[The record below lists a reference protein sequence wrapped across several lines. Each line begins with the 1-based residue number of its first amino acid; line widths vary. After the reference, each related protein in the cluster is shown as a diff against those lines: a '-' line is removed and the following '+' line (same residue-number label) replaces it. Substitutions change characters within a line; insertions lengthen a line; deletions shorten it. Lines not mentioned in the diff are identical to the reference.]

1 MRDILPHLVRW
12 TGNGQAVAVG
22 SVIERIGSAPRD
34 PGAALAVSASGEVA
48 GSVTGGCVEPAV
60 IREATEVLNGSPGRI
75 CRYGLTD
82 DDGFDVGLSC
92 GGTIAVAVY
101 PLDPALLA
109 PLGDAVENDT
119 PVALTVRLAE
129 QRFGEQ
135 RLVSGNGASTGDAV
149 EFAARALLEIGESGV
164 IETGEGELVFV
175 ESYTPRPDLYIF
187 GASDHVA
194 ALVTMGKFLG
204 YRVTVCDPRTTFMT
218 RDRFPDADELALE
231 WPDRFLENAP
241 VDARTAICMMTHDLK
256 FDVPA
261 LKRALASNA
270 GYIGAIGSE
279 KTRTERDARLRD
291 EGVGEADLARLHQP
305 IGIQIGART
314 PEEVAVTIAAQLIES
329 NVIARAKRVT
339 SVAHATVLS

>member
-1 MRDILPHLVRW
+1 MRDILPILERW
-12 TGNGQAVAVG
+12 TGEGQAVAVG

-34 PGAALAVSASGEVA
+34 PGAALAVSTSGEVA

-60 IREATEVLNGSPGRI
+60 IREATEVLNGSTGRI

-82 DDGFDVGLSC
+82 DDGFDIGLSC

-109 PLGDAVENDT
+109 PLGEAVASDS
-119 PVALTVRLAE
+119 PAALTVRLAK

-135 RLVSGNGASTGDAV
+135 RLFSGEGLPSGDPV
-149 EFAARALLEIGESGV
+149 ESAARAMLEIGESGV
-164 IETGEGELVFV
+164 VETADGELVFV
-175 ESYTPRPDLYIF
+175 ESYTPRPDLYLF

-194 ALVTMGKFLG
+194 AVVTMGKFLG

-218 RDRFPDADELALE
+218 RERFPEADELAIE

-241 VDARTAICMMTHDLK
+241 IDARTAICMMTHDLK

-261 LKRALASNA
+261 LKRALQTNA

-291 EGVGEADLARLHQP
+291 EGIGEADLARLHQP

-314 PEEVAVTIAAQLIES
+314 PEEVAVTIAAQLIET

>member
-1 MRDILPHLVRW
+1 MREILPYLERW
-12 TGNGQAVAVG
+12 AGEGHTIAVG

-82 DDGFDVGLSC
+82 DEGFDVGLSC

-101 PLDPALLA
+101 PLDRSLLA
-109 PLGDAVENDT
+109 PLGDAVANDT
-119 PVALTVRLAE
+119 PVALTLRLADD
-129 QRFGEQ
+129 RFGEQ
-135 RLVSGNGASTGDAV
+135 RLVAGDGAGGDDPLEA
-149 EFAARALLEIGESGV
+149 AARSLLEIGESGV
-164 IETGEGELVFV
+164 VETAAGELVFV
-175 ESYTPRPDLYIF
+175 ESYAPRPQLYVF

-194 ALVTMGKFLG
+194 SLVTTAKFLG

-218 RDRFPDADELALE
+218 RDRFPDADELVIE
-231 WPDRFLENAP
+231 WPDRFLESAP
-241 VDARTAICMMTHDLK
+241 VDARTAICLMTHDLK

-261 LKRALASNA
+261 LKRALQTNA

-291 EGVGEADLARLHQP
+291 EGVGEADLARVHQP

-329 NVIARAKRVT
+329 NVIARAKRAT
-339 SVAHATVLS
+339 AVAHATVLS

>member
-1 MRDILPHLVRW
+1 MRDILPILARW
-12 TGNGQAVAVG
+12 TGEGQAVAVG

-34 PGAALAVSASGEVA
+34 PGAALAVSTSGEVA

-60 IREATEVLNGSPGRI
+60 IREATEVLNGSSGRI

-101 PLDPALLA
+101 PLDAGIVA
-109 PLGDAVENDT
+109 PLSEAVAGDA

-135 RLVSGNGASTGDAV
+135 RLVSGEGVADGDPV
-149 EFAARALLEIGESGV
+149 EAAARALLEIGESGV
-164 IETGEGELVFV
+164 VEAGDELVFV
-175 ESYTPRPDLYIF
+175 ESYAPRPDLYLF

-194 ALVTMGKFLG
+194 AVVTMGKFLG

-218 RDRFPDADELALE
+218 RERFPDADELAIE
-231 WPDRFLENAP
+231 WPDRFLEDAP

-261 LKRALASNA
+261 LKRALQTSA

-314 PEEVAVTIAAQLIES
+314 PEEVAVTVAAQLIES
-329 NVIARAKRVT
+329 NVIARAKRIT

>member
-1 MRDILPHLVRW
+1 MRDILPILERW
-12 TGNGQAVAVG
+12 TDAGQAVAVG

-34 PGAALAVSASGEVA
+34 PGAALAVSSAGEVA

-60 IREATEVLNGSPGRI
+60 IREATEVLNGSRGRI

-92 GGTIAVAVY
+92 GGTIAIAVY
-101 PLDPALLA
+101 PLDPGLVA
-109 PLGDAVENDT
+109 PLGSAVASDA
-119 PVALTVRLAE
+119 PVALTVRLAAE
-129 QRFGEQ
+129 RFGEQ
-135 RLVSGNGASTGDAV
+135 RLVTGEGAPAGDAV
-149 EFAARALLEIGESGV
+149 EAAARALLELGESGV
-164 IETGEGELVFV
+164 VETGEGELVFV
-175 ESYTPRPDLYIF
+175 ESYAPRPNLYVF

-194 ALVTMGKFLG
+194 ALVTTAKFLG

-218 RDRFPDADELALE
+218 RERFRDADELVIE
-231 WPDRFLENAP
+231 WPDRFLEHAP
-241 VDARTAICMMTHDLK
+241 VDARTAICLMTHDLK

-261 LKRALASNA
+261 LKRALSTNA

-291 EGVGEADLARLHQP
+291 EGIGDADLARLHAP

>member
-12 TGNGQAVAVG
+12 TDEGQAVAVA

-34 PGAALAVSASGEVA
+34 PGAALAVSAAGDVA

-101 PLDPALLA
+101 PLDVALLA
-109 PLGDAVENDT
+109 PLGGAVENDA

-129 QRFGEQ
+129 RGFGEQ
-135 RLVSGNGASTGDAV
+135 RLISGEGAPSGDPV
-149 EFAARALLEIGESGV
+149 ESAARSLLELGESGV
-164 IETGEGELVFV
+164 IETAAGELVFV
-175 ESYTPRPDLYIF
+175 ESYAPRPDLYLF
-187 GASDHVA
+187 GASGHVA

-218 RDRFPDADELALE
+218 RDRFPDADELAIE

-241 VDARTAICMMTHDLK
+241 IDARTAICMLTHDLK

-261 LKRALASNA
+261 LRRALQTNA

-291 EGVGEADLARLHQP
+291 EGVGEADLARLHAP

-329 NVIARAKRVT
+329 NVIACAKRIT

>member
-12 TGNGQAVAVG
+12 TDEGQAVAVG

-34 PGAALAVSASGEVA
+34 PGAALAVSAAGEVA

-109 PLGDAVENDT
+109 PLGEAVENDA
-119 PVALTVRLAE
+119 PVALTVRLAD
-129 QRFGEQ
+129 RGFGEQ
-135 RLVSGNGASTGDAV
+135 RLVSGEGAPSGDPI
-149 EFAARALLEIGESGV
+149 ETAARSLLEIGESGV
-164 IETGEGELVFV
+164 IETAAGELVFV
-175 ESYTPRPDLYIF
+175 ESYAPRADLYLF

-194 ALVTMGKFLG
+194 ALVKMGKLLG
-204 YRVTVCDPRTTFMT
+204 YRVTVCDPRATFMT
-218 RDRFPDADELALE
+218 RDRFPDADELAIE

-241 VDARTAICMMTHDLK
+241 IDARTAICMLTHDLK

-261 LKRALASNA
+261 LKRALQTNA

-291 EGVGEADLARLHQP
+291 EGVGEADLARLHAP

-329 NVIARAKRVT
+329 NVVARAKRVT
-339 SVAHATVLS
+339 SVAHATVLA

>member
-1 MRDILPHLVRW
+1 MRDILPILQRW
-12 TGNGQAVAVG
+12 TGEGQAVAVG

-34 PGAALAVSASGEVA
+34 PGAALAVSTSGEVA

-60 IREATEVLNGSPGRI
+60 IREATAVLNGSTGRI

-101 PLDPALLA
+101 PLDPALLTQ
-109 PLGDAVENDT
+109 LSEAVASDSS
-119 PVALTVRLAE
+119 VALTVRLAK

-135 RLVSGNGASTGDAV
+135 RLFSGEGASSGDPV
-149 EFAARALLEIGESGV
+149 ESAARALLEIGESGV
-164 IETGEGELVFV
+164 VETADGELVFV
-175 ESYTPRPDLYIF
+175 ESYAPRPDLYIF

-194 ALVTMGKFLG
+194 ALVATGKFLG

-218 RDRFPDADELALE
+218 RERFPQADELAIE

-261 LKRALASNA
+261 LNRALQTNA

-291 EGVGEADLARLHQP
+291 EGIGEADLARLHQP

-314 PEEVAVTIAAQLIES
+314 PEEVAVTIAAQLIET
-329 NVIARAKRVT
+329 NVIARAKRIT

>member
-1 MRDILPHLVRW
+1 MRDILPYLVRW
-12 TGNGQAVAVG
+12 TGDGQAVAVG

-101 PLDPALLA
+101 PLDPALLE
-109 PLGDAVENDT
+109 PLGEAVENDA
-119 PVALTVRLAE
+119 PVALTVRLGA
-129 QRFGEQ
+129 QSFGEQ
-135 RLVSGNGASTGDAV
+135 RLVSGEGAPSGDPL
-149 EFAARALLEIGESGV
+149 EGAARSLLELGESGV
-164 IETGEGELVFV
+164 IETATGELVFV
-175 ESYTPRPDLYIF
+175 ESYAPRPDLYIF
-187 GASDHVA
+187 GASDHVS

-218 RDRFPDADELALE
+218 RDRFPEADELAIE

-261 LKRALASNA
+261 LKRALQTSA

-279 KTRTERDARLRD
+279 KTRSERDARLRD
-291 EGVGEADLARLHQP
+291 EGIGEADLARLHQP
-305 IGIQIGART
+305 IGIQIGARR

-329 NVIARAKRVT
+329 NVIARAKRIT

>member
-1 MRDILPHLVRW
+1 
-12 TGNGQAVAVG
+12 
-22 SVIERIGSAPRD
+22 VIERIGSAPRD
-34 PGAALAVSASGEVA
+34 PGAALAVAAFGEVA

-60 IREATEVLNGSPGRI
+60 IREATEVLNGSSGRI

-92 GGTIAVAVY
+92 GGTIAIAVY
-101 PLDPALLA
+101 PLDKKVLK
-109 PLGDAVENDT
+109 PLGEAVANDL
-119 PVALTVRLAE
+119 PVALTVRLDDE
-129 QRFGEQ
+129 RFGEQ
-135 RLVSGNGASTGDAV
+135 RLVSSDGAQAGDAV
-149 EFAARALLEIGESGV
+149 EHAARSLLELGESGV
-164 IETGEGELVFV
+164 VDANGELVFV
-175 ESYTPRPDLYIF
+175 ESYAPRPNLYLF

-194 ALVTMGKFLG
+194 AVVTMGKFLG
-204 YRVTVCDPRTTFMT
+204 YRVTVCDPRATFMT
-218 RDRFPDADELALE
+218 RERFPDADELAIE
-231 WPDRFLENAP
+231 WPDRFLETAP
-241 VDARTAICMMTHDLK
+241 VDARTALCMLTHDLK

-261 LKRALASNA
+261 LKLALASNA

-291 EGVGEADLARLHQP
+291 EGVGDADLARLHAP

-329 NVIARAKRVT
+329 NVIARAKHVT

>member
-1 MRDILPHLVRW
+1 MRDILPILERW
-12 TGNGQAVAVG
+12 TDAGQAVAVG

-34 PGAALAVSASGEVA
+34 PGAALAVSAAGEVA

-60 IREATEVLNGSPGRI
+60 IREATEVLNGSRGRI

-92 GGTIAVAVY
+92 GGTIAIAVY
-101 PLDPALLA
+101 PLDPALVA
-109 PLGDAVENDT
+109 PLGTAVEADT
-119 PVALTVRLAE
+119 PVALTVRLADE
-129 QRFGEQ
+129 RFGEQ
-135 RLVSGNGASTGDAV
+135 RLVSGEGALSGDAV
-149 EFAARALLEIGESGV
+149 ESAARALLELGESGV
-164 IETGEGELVFV
+164 VETGEGELVFV
-175 ESYTPRPDLYIF
+175 ESYAPRPNLYVF

-194 ALVTMGKFLG
+194 AVVTAAKFLG

-218 RDRFPDADELALE
+218 RERFPDADELVIE
-231 WPDRFLENAP
+231 WPDRFLEHAP

-261 LKRALASNA
+261 LKRALATNA

-291 EGVGEADLARLHQP
+291 EGVGDADLARLHAP

-314 PEEVAVTIAAQLIES
+314 PEEVAITIAAQLIES